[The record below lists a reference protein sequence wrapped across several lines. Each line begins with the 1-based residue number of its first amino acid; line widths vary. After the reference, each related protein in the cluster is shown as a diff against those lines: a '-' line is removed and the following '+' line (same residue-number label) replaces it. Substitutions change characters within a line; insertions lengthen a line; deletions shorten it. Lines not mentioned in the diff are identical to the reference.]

1 MNDFEYNYTPEKQ
14 QQGREYYAEL
24 CQGRA
29 NSHLVNAERNEKRG
43 DVSYANTCRSLAIFD
58 AKRKK
63 EWLEGDYYETLGKT
77 LRFFLPNPKEVTE
90 DSMLVEA
97 IIDVLLENLHNEEVF
112 GSRYPMEDDF
122 RYLKEYSRSYT
133 RSWKVFAERMR
144 EDNDGI
150 IKFLVRR
157 KEKRGVQFCEEDIE
171 EFVYKATKAAW
182 YNVLEAWFNYKQW
195 RSEKED

>member
-1 MNDFEYNYTPEKQ
+1 MNGFERGYTKDRQ
-14 QQGREYYAEL
+14 RESRQYYAEL
-24 CQGRA
+24 CQERA
-29 NSHLVNAERNEKRG
+29 NSHLASAERNEKRG
-43 DVSYANTCRSLAIFD
+43 DLSYANIDRSLAIFD

-112 GSRYPMEDDF
+112 GSRDLMEDDF
-122 RYLKEYSRSYT
+122 RYLKEYSRGYT

-144 EDNDGI
+144 EDNEGI

-157 KEKRGVQFCEEDIE
+157 KEKRGVQFYEEDIE